1 MQMPPRFDRF
11 RQIFRFSTIALPY
24 LSYLGIVGLLA
35 DTIYLWRAFRRSPLD
50 PPLQTGL
57 LWISGLMVISS
68 CFAFDRGE
76 AFLQLTNYFPY
87 FLMFAVLP
95 YFLRSIVQLERLA
108 LDLVLTSM
116 PLNLLAFAEYLL
128 RSPWVSRPIRRLGFV
143 KWLRD
148 RPHEGRAMATFGHP
162 NGLAAYLVVM
172 FGLGLGLLL
181 CYYWRQ
187 SRERSAGQLSARARV
202 HPVWLYAATFLNLL
216 GIFSAGSRN
225 GLLVAVSQLILVS
238 LFSRASR
245 AIWIAGLVSVG
256 GLVAGV
262 AELGIGGR
270 TQLVGTATDKSR
282 LLIWRIAIDMIRE
295 RPLFGWGLGNYK
307 FQYPKRIVGL
317 NVQETYVGHP
327 HNLWLML
334 GCEAGLLVAI
344 ALTVWVGVICFR
356 SVRRLMQTGQT
367 QGQERAILLSYL
379 AAFWG
384 CVAFSLFDVTMFD
397 ARLNVMGWLMLA
409 AIWVMGSDR
418 LEDDRL
424 FER

>member
-1 MQMPPRFDRF
+1 M
-11 RQIFRFSTIALPY
+11 
-24 LSYLGIVGLLA
+24 
-35 DTIYLWRAFRRSPLD
+35 
-50 PPLQTGL
+50 
-57 LWISGLMVISS
+57 
-68 CFAFDRGE
+68 
-76 AFLQLTNYFPY
+76 
-87 FLMFAVLP
+87 
-95 YFLRSIVQLERLA
+95 QLEQLA
-108 LDLVLTSM
+108 LDLVLTSI
-116 PLNLLAFAEYLL
+116 PLNLLAFTEYLL

-143 KWLRD
+143 KWLRG

-181 CYYWRQ
+181 CYHWRH
-187 SRERSAGQLSARARV
+187 SRERSRV
-202 HPVWLYAATFLNLL
+202 HPSWLYAATFLNLL

-238 LFSRASR
+238 LFSRTSR
-245 AIWIAGLVSVG
+245 AIWLAGLVSIG
-256 GLVAGV
+256 GVAAGV
-262 AELGIGGR
+262 MALGIGGR
-270 TQLVGTATDKSR
+270 TQLLGTATDESR

-356 SVRRLMQTGQT
+356 SVRRLMQT
-367 QGQERAILLSYL
+367 QGQERAILLGYL

-384 CVAFSLFDVTMFD
+384 CVAFSLFDVPLFD

-409 AIWVMGSDR
+409 AIWVMGSNR
-418 LEDDRL
+418 LEDDSL
-424 FER
+424 FDR

>member
-1 MQMPPRFDRF
+1 MTDREGKREPIGFDRF
-11 RQIFRFSTIALPY
+11 RKIFRFSPIALPY
-24 LSYLGIVGLLA
+24 LSYVGIVGLLA
-35 DTIYLWRAFRRSPLD
+35 DTIYLWKTFRRSPIE

-68 CFAFDRGE
+68 CFAVDRGE

-95 YFLRSIVQLERLA
+95 YFLKGIVQLERLA

-116 PLNLLAFAEYLL
+116 PLNLLAFGEYLL
-128 RSPWVSRPIRRLGFV
+128 RSPWVSRPVRRLGWV

-148 RPHEGRAMATFGHP
+148 RPHEGRAMVTFGHP
-162 NGLAAYLVVM
+162 NALAAYLVVV
-172 FGLGLGLLL
+172 FGLGLGLIL
-181 CYYWRQ
+181 CYHGR
-187 SRERSAGQLSARARV
+187 RSAGQSRARSNRFT

-225 GLLVAVSQLILVS
+225 GLLVAISQLILVS
-238 LFSRASR
+238 LLSRASR
-245 AIWIAGLVSVG
+245 AIWIAGLVSIG
-256 GLVAGV
+256 GMLAGV
-262 AELGIGGR
+262 AALGLGGR
-270 TQLVGTATDKSR
+270 TQLVDTWTDESR

-307 FQYPKRIVGL
+307 LQYPQRIVGL
-317 NVQETYVGHP
+317 NAQETYVGHP

-344 ALTVWVGVICFR
+344 ALTIWVGVICFR
-356 SVRRLMQTGQT
+356 AVKQLMQAPSND
-367 QGQERAILLSYL
+367 RAIILSYL

-384 CVAFSLFDVTMFD
+384 CMAFSLFDVPLFD
-397 ARLNVMGWLMLA
+397 ARLNVMGWLLLA
-409 AIWVMGSDR
+409 GLWRLGRGDR
-418 LEDDRL
+418 QAV
-424 FER
+424 

>member
-1 MQMPPRFDRF
+1 MQMPPRFNRF
-11 RQIFRFSTIALPY
+11 RQIFRLSTIALPY
-24 LSYLGIVGLLA
+24 LSYLGIAGLLA
-35 DTIYLWRAFRRSPLD
+35 DTIYLWRTFKRSPLD

-95 YFLRSIVQLERLA
+95 YFLRGIGQLERLA
-108 LDLVLTSM
+108 LDLVLTSI
-116 PLNLLAFAEYLL
+116 PLNLLAFVEYLL

-162 NGLAAYLVVM
+162 NGLAAYLVVV

-181 CYYWRQ
+181 CYHWRQ
-187 SRERSAGQLSARARV
+187 SGERSAGQLRARARV

-245 AIWIAGLVSVG
+245 AIWLAGLVSIG
-256 GLVAGV
+256 GVAAGV

-270 TQLVGTATDKSR
+270 TQLVGTATDESR

-356 SVRRLMQTGQT
+356 SVRRLIQT
-367 QGQERAILLSYL
+367 QGQERAILLGYL

-384 CVAFSLFDVTMFD
+384 CVAFSLFDVPLFD
-397 ARLNVMGWLMLA
+397 ARLNVMGWLLLA
-409 AIWVMGSDR
+409 AIWVMGGDR
-418 LEDDRL
+418 A
-424 FER
+424 